1 MDLEDVNELGMGMLK
16 QFVVPSRNL
25 PDSEISMEAQIKD
38 ENNID
43 EYKTFNSLDANVQD
57 PLSIWN
63 SGVRK
68 HSRYESKC
76 KDWVKKRHIKILAI
90 NKDSTFFVQSS

>member
-25 PDSEISMEAQIKD
+25 PDSVISMEAQIKD
-38 ENNID
+38 ENNTD
-43 EYKTFNSLDANVQD
+43 EYKTFNSLDDANVQD

-68 HSRYESKC
+68 H
-76 KDWVKKRHIKILAI
+76 
-90 NKDSTFFVQSS
+90 

>member
-57 PLSIWN
+57 PLSI
-63 SGVRK
+63 
-68 HSRYESKC
+68 
-76 KDWVKKRHIKILAI
+76 
-90 NKDSTFFVQSS
+90 

>member
-25 PDSEISMEAQIKD
+25 PDSEISMEVQIND

-57 PLSIWN
+57 PLSI
-63 SGVRK
+63 
-68 HSRYESKC
+68 
-76 KDWVKKRHIKILAI
+76 
-90 NKDSTFFVQSS
+90 

>member
-38 ENNID
+38 ENNTD

-57 PLSIWN
+57 PLSI
-63 SGVRK
+63 
-68 HSRYESKC
+68 
-76 KDWVKKRHIKILAI
+76 
-90 NKDSTFFVQSS
+90 

>member
-16 QFVVPSRNL
+16 QYVVPSRNL
-25 PDSEISMEAQIKD
+25 PDSEISMEAQVKD

-43 EYKTFNSLDANVQD
+43 EYKTFNSLDSNVQD

-63 SGVRK
+63 GGVRK
-68 HSRYESKC
+68 H
-76 KDWVKKRHIKILAI
+76 
-90 NKDSTFFVQSS
+90 